1 MAMKRGATALGCLA
15 GLALVLLSASP
26 AAAEW
31 DSTVATAGI
40 ETGVTSNVLD
50 RAKKGLD
57 LQTGAPDKR
66 VFEYTSVTA
75 CPQSTPGSANGDVAC
90 VGAIQACAGNTP
102 QQGQGP
108 QIRLYRRELD
118 ANGIPV
124 STGWQ
129 LIGTTCHPD
138 LVPGKPILGMA
149 QILAAF
155 HNTAWAKPT
164 VHIQPEGN
172 VTLVTLATYF
182 EVRWPASGFQPGEI
196 DTTTL
201 LGNQVRIRPTVQGYT
216 YVFGDGTS
224 SGPTHS
230 PGGTYPDG
238 DITHAYPKAGI
249 YNSHIDITY
258 GGEFSVG
265 GGAWIPIPDTVTVAG
280 QLQPLTVRTAHAR
293 LVIK

>member
-1 MAMKRGATALGCLA
+1 MKRGATAFGCLT
-15 GLALVLLSASP
+15 GLALVLLSANP

-57 LQTGAPDKR
+57 LKTGTPDKR

-75 CPQSTPGSANGDVAC
+75 CPFSTPGSANADAPC
-90 VGAIQACAGNTP
+90 VGAMQACAGNTP

-108 QIRLYRRELD
+108 QVRLYRRELG
-118 ANGIPV
+118 ANGVQV

-129 LIGTTCHPD
+129 LIGTTCYPD
-138 LVPGKPILGMA
+138 LVPGKPVLGMA

-182 EVRWPASGFQPGEI
+182 EVKWPASGFQPGEI

-201 LGNQVRIRPTVQGYT
+201 LGNQVRIRPTVRGYT
-216 YVFGDGTS
+216 YVFGDGAS
-224 SGPTHS
+224 SGPTLS
-230 PGGTYPDG
+230 AGGTYPDG
-238 DITHAYPKAGI
+238 DITHAYPKAGT
-249 YNSHIDITY
+249 YTCHIDITY

-280 QLQPLTVRTAHAR
+280 QLQPLTVKTAHAR
-293 LVIK
+293 LVVK

>member
-1 MAMKRGATALGCLA
+1 MKHGATALGCLA

-40 ETGVTSNVLD
+40 ETGVTGQLLD

-57 LQTGAPDKR
+57 LQTGTADKR
-66 VFEYTSVTA
+66 VFEYTSATA
-75 CPQSTPGSANGDVAC
+75 CPFNTPGGANANAPC
-90 VGAIQACAGNTP
+90 VGATQACAGNTP

-108 QIRLYRRELD
+108 QVRLYRRELG

-129 LIGTTCHPD
+129 LIGTTCYPD
-138 LVPGKPILGMA
+138 LVPGTPVLGMA

-182 EVRWPASGFQPGEI
+182 EVNWPASGFQPGEI
-196 DTTTL
+196 DTTAL

-216 YVFGDGTS
+216 YVFGDGAS
-224 SGPTHS
+224 SGPTLS
-230 PGGTYPDG
+230 AGGTYPDG
-238 DITHAYPKAGI
+238 DITHAYPKAGT

-293 LVIK
+293 LVVK

>member
-1 MAMKRGATALGCLA
+1 MRGSTTALACLT
-15 GLALVLLSASP
+15 GLAFVLLSAGP
-26 AAAEW
+26 AGADWGTDTTPE
-31 DSTVATAGI
+31 GI
-40 ETGVTSNVLD
+40 QTSITTTELS

-57 LQTGAPDKR
+57 LQAGTPDKR

-75 CPQSTPGSANGDVAC
+75 CPQNTPGGANADAPC
-90 VGAIQACAGNTP
+90 VGATQACAGNTP

-108 QIRLYRRELD
+108 QVRLYRRELG
-118 ANGIPV
+118 ANGVPV
-124 STGWQ
+124 NAGWQ
-129 LIGTTCHPD
+129 LIGTTCYPD
-138 LVPGKPILGMA
+138 LLPGTPVLGMA

-182 EVRWPASGFQPGEI
+182 EVKWPASGFQPGEI
-196 DTTTL
+196 DTTAL
-201 LGNQVRIRPTVQGYT
+201 LGNQVRIRPTVQGYS
-216 YVFGDGTS
+216 YVFGDGAS
-224 SGPTHS
+224 SGPTLS
-230 PGGTYPDG
+230 AGGTYPDG
-238 DITHAYPKAGI
+238 DITHAYPKAGT

-280 QLQPLTVRTAHAR
+280 QLQPLTVKTAHAR
-293 LVIK
+293 LVVK

>member
-1 MAMKRGATALGCLA
+1 MRCRVTALACLS
-15 GLALVLLSASP
+15 GFALTLLSAGP
-26 AAAEW
+26 AAA
-31 DSTVATAGI
+31 DASGDVGQ
-40 ETGVTSNVLD
+40 TGVVTRVTSNVLD

-57 LQTGAPDKR
+57 LQTGTPDKR
-66 VFEYTSVTA
+66 VFEYTSATA
-75 CPQSTPGSANGDVAC
+75 CPFNTPGGANANAPC
-90 VGAIQACAGNTP
+90 VGATQACAGNTP

-108 QIRLYRRELD
+108 QVRLYRRELG

-129 LIGTTCHPD
+129 LIGTTCYPD
-138 LVPGKPILGMA
+138 LVPGTPVLGMA

-182 EVRWPASGFQPGEI
+182 EVEWPASGFQPGEI

-230 PGGTYPDG
+230 AGGTYPDG

-249 YNSHIDITY
+249 YDSHIDITY

-280 QLQPLTVRTAHAR
+280 QLQPLTVKTAHAR
-293 LVIK
+293 LVVK

>member
-1 MAMKRGATALGCLA
+1 MRSPCRLGLAASLA
-15 GLALVLLSASP
+15 GLLVIFSAVNSF
-26 AAAEW
+26 ADFTGENTKDGAGVGL
-31 DSTVATAGI
+31 TVI
-40 ETGVTSNVLD
+40 VLD

-57 LQTGAPDKR
+57 LQTGAADKR
-66 VFEYTSVTA
+66 VFEYTSATA
-75 CPQSTPGSANGDVAC
+75 CPFNTPGGANANAPC
-90 VGAIQACAGNTP
+90 VGATQACAGNTP

-108 QIRLYRRELD
+108 QVRLYRRELG

-129 LIGTTCHPD
+129 LIGTTCYPD
-138 LVPGKPILGMA
+138 LVPGTPVLGMA

-182 EVRWPASGFQPGEI
+182 EVNWPASGFQPGEI
-196 DTTTL
+196 DTTAL

-216 YVFGDGTS
+216 YVFGDGAS
-224 SGPTHS
+224 SGPTLS
-230 PGGTYPDG
+230 AGGTYPDG
-238 DITHAYPKAGI
+238 DITHAYPKAGT

-280 QLQPLTVRTAHAR
+280 QLQPLTVKTAHAR
-293 LVIK
+293 LVVK

>member
-1 MAMKRGATALGCLA
+1 MVGAAMAFADFTGTNTHDGVQTIATTTE
-15 GLALVLLSASP
+15 LS
-26 AAAEW
+26 
-31 DSTVATAGI
+31 
-40 ETGVTSNVLD
+40 

-57 LQTGAPDKR
+57 LQTGTPDKR

-75 CPQSTPGSANGDVAC
+75 CPQNTPGGANADAPC

-108 QIRLYRRELD
+108 QVRLYRRELG
-118 ANGIPV
+118 ANGMPL

-129 LIGTTCHPD
+129 LIGTTCYPD
-138 LVPGKPILGMA
+138 LVPGEPVLGMA

-182 EVRWPASGFQPGEI
+182 EVNWPASGFQPGEI
-196 DTTTL
+196 DTTAL

-216 YVFGDGTS
+216 YVFGDGAS
-224 SGPTHS
+224 SGPTLS
-230 PGGTYPDG
+230 AGGTYPDG
-238 DITHAYPKAGI
+238 DITHAYPKAGT

-293 LVIK
+293 LVVK